1 MERYKRVKVKA
12 TVKECIC
19 GESVL
24 FRVVLLH
31 SFCFIFGLEGAYVFI
46 PFADSNTFLTNLLA
60 IYSWAFLFPHVV
72 FLLFLFRVVFASIPS
87 TSSLSL
93 YFFRLRSLFPLV
105 FFFFTFCAFI
115 MITIIIII
123 IVFFSFSLLPTLPKT
138 RERKEKETC
147 TPLSQMDVGAQFSF
161 PVFVFV

>member
-31 SFCFIFGLEGAYVFI
+31 SFCFIFVLEGAYVFI